1 VSHPERE
8 RTIDLL
14 SAFINFIKFTEQCCD
29 ALVKSLRDK
38 SMDIIN
44 EREQISHAL
53 SDSRERVRAAE

>member
-1 VSHPERE
+1 MSHPERE

-38 SMDIIN
+38 SVDMIT
-44 EREQISHAL
+44 EREQMLRAL
-53 SDSRERVRAAE
+53 SETRERVRAAQ

>member
-1 VSHPERE
+1 MSHPERE

-38 SMDIIN
+38 SMDMIT
-44 EREQISHAL
+44 EREQMLRAL
-53 SDSRERVRAAE
+53 SETRERIRAAQ